1 MMEKKMILFI
11 AALSLT
17 VSVKAQRADSLRMD
31 SIAHTLSEVTVKG
44 ERPAVTVQQGKLV
57 YDMSI
62 LLQKKG
68 VDNIYEALKEIPGVS
83 EQNGKITL
91 GGLSVTVVLDGKVS
105 TMTPD
110 QLETLLKSLPA
121 SRIGRIEV
129 MYNAPAKMQVR
140 GAMINIVLKH
150 SPDGGMPLQG
160 EANLAYN
167 QEHDARFGERLSLLY
182 SRGKFSMDMM
192 YLHSHGNSYS
202 TTGEASHHMLDDGTV
217 HDINT
222 REVEHSHDYGHDYRI
237 GMDYNFAQNHQ
248 ISFVYTGSISKSHN
262 HQNTTGNVNG
272 INLIGDHS
280 NLHNMRLDYQAPF
293 GMKLGAEM
301 TYYHEP
307 ENQNLNSTL
316 PTGSLYY
323 IVNNDQRIN
332 RWKAYVSQEHQLGR
346 NWSVNYGAVYTFSI
360 NHSLQNYTEVIQTT
374 GDKPTSSFTRLREDN
389 ANVYFGFNKDFG
401 KKLTLEASLAG
412 EYYHTPV
419 WHQWH
424 LYPTVNLTY
433 LPSAGNML
441 QLGLSSDHKYPD
453 YWSMTNFS
461 TYSNGG
467 YNEITGNPY
476 LKPSNEYQLQL
487 VCVMKDKYQFV
498 AWFSHKQD
506 YFVQTPYQR
515 HDRLTVSYQY
525 QNLDFQQQAGAQTV
539 LPFKLGSW
547 LDSRMELTGLWMR
560 EKDAHFY
567 DIPYDRHIMIGLA
580 TLKNT
585 MTLSSKPFVT
595 MSVDGSFQSGAIQAT
610 YDLPASG
617 RLDASAS
624 WHFLKKEAILKVFCN
639 DIFQTSVINPR
650 INYMGQNLSMDFS
663 CYRQF
668 GVSFTYRFGGYKEK
682 KREEVD
688 RSRFH

>member
-1 MMEKKMILFI
+1 MKEKIIFFT

-17 VSVKAQRADSLRMD
+17 VSVKAQNADSLRMD
-31 SIAHTLSEVTVKG
+31 SIVHTLSEVTVKG
-44 ERPAVTVQQGKLV
+44 ERPAVIVQQGKLV
-57 YDMSI
+57 YDMRR

-83 EQNGKITL
+83 GQNGKITL
-91 GGLSVTVVLDGKVS
+91 GGLPVTVVLDGKVS
-105 TMTPD
+105 TMTPE

-121 SRIGRIEV
+121 SRIDRIEV
-129 MYNAPAKMQVR
+129 MYNAPAKMLVR
-140 GAMINIVLKH
+140 GAMINIVLRH
-150 SPDGGMPLQG
+150 SPDDGVPLQG

-192 YLHSHGNSYS
+192 YLHSHGDSYS
-202 TTGEASHHMLDDGTV
+202 TTGEVSHHVLDDGTT
-217 HDINT
+217 HDLNT
-222 REVEHSHDYGHDYRI
+222 REVAHSHDYGHDYRI
-237 GMDYNFAQNHQ
+237 GMDYNFAQSHQ
-248 ISFVYTGSISKSHN
+248 LSLVYTGSISKSRN
-262 HQNTTGNVNG
+262 RQNITGNVKGTNR
-272 INLIGDHS
+272 LGDHRD
-280 NLHNMRLDYQAPF
+280 LHNLRLDYQAPS
-293 GMKLGAEM
+293 GMKMGVEM
-301 TYYHEP
+301 TYYHDP
-307 ENQNLNSTL
+307 ENQYMNSTL
-316 PTGSLYY
+316 PTGALYY
-323 IVNNDQRIN
+323 IVDNDQRIN
-332 RWKAYVSQEHQLGR
+332 RWKASVSREHHLAR
-346 NWSVNYGAVYTFSI
+346 NWSVNYGAVYTSSV
-360 NHSLQNYTEVIQTT
+360 NHSLQNYAEAEQTT
-374 GDKPTSSFTRLREDN
+374 GDEPSSSFTRLREDN

-401 KKLTLEASLAG
+401 KKLMLEASLAG

-419 WHQWH
+419 WHQWN
-424 LYPTVNLTY
+424 LYPTFNLTY

-441 QLGLSSDHKYPD
+441 QLGFSSDRNYPD

-476 LKPSNEYQLQL
+476 LQPSREYQLQL
-487 VCVMKDKYQFV
+487 VCVWKDKYQFV
-498 AWFSHKQD
+498 AWFSHEQD

-525 QNLDFQQQAGAQTV
+525 QNLDFQQQAGVQAA
-539 LPFKLGSW
+539 LPFKFGSW
-547 LDSRMELTGLWMR
+547 LDSRMELTGVWMR

-580 TLKNT
+580 TLKNI
-585 MTLSSKPFVT
+585 MTLSSKPFVI
-595 MSVDGSFQSGAIQAT
+595 MSVDGSFQSRAIQAT

-624 WHFLKKEAILKVFCN
+624 WHFLKKKAILKVFCN

-668 GVSFTYRFGGYKEK
+668 GVSFTYKFGGYKEK
-682 KREEVD
+682 KREAVD
-688 RSRFH
+688 RSRFL